1 MHKNINDAVVLSI
14 VLKNRVFL
22 INMLTDV
29 FLISVILMLN
39 KMYNILQN

>member
-29 FLISVILMLN
+29 FLISVMLM
-39 KMYNILQN
+39 

>member
-1 MHKNINDAVVLSI
+1 MHKNINDTVVLSI

-29 FLISVILMLN
+29 FLISVMLM
-39 KMYNILQN
+39 